1 MTAPSTGDE
10 EVQLRRFILPGL
22 FVLALFIALWVR
34 RPAPEAPRWQIDG
47 DAFGTTYSVQ
57 LVPEAKAADKAAIQA
72 ALGAQVDRINAQM
85 STYHADSELS
95 KLNRNEDLQ
104 ATAISAPLAL
114 VLQEAIRV
122 YERSG
127 GAFDVTIGP
136 LVNAWGF
143 GPELVTP
150 PSTEDLADARSRI
163 GTDKL
168 TLDRQAN
175 TLTRAQAGL
184 YIDLSAIAKG
194 YAVDAMGEAIEHA
207 GHRRYLVEIG
217 GEVRARGM
225 NPRGQPWSVG
235 IEAPDGGAQDVFEQL
250 ALRDTSIATSGN
262 YRNVRTV
269 DGKTITHILDAR
281 TGEPVSH
288 GLGSVSVLHPS
299 CMTADAF
306 ATALYV
312 LGTQEGHA
320 LAERDGIAA
329 LFLSPGIDGAAPS
342 RITTTAYERLASPQ
356 PNPR

>member
-1 MTAPSTGDE
+1 MAAGPSLDE

-34 RPAPEAPRWQIDG
+34 RPAPEPPHWRIDG

-57 LVPEAKAADKAAIQA
+57 LVVEPDGATQA
-72 ALGAQVDRINAQM
+72 AVQSALTAQIDRVNAQM

-95 KLNRNEDLQ
+95 TLNRSEVLE

-114 VLQEAIRV
+114 VLEEAIRV
-122 YERSG
+122 HARSG

-143 GPELVTP
+143 GPEIVTP
-150 PSTEDLADARSRI
+150 PSQEVLAEARAKV

-168 TLDRQAN
+168 TLDREAS
-175 TLTRAQAGL
+175 TLARAQPGL

-194 YAVDAMGEAIEHA
+194 YAVDAMGDAIEQA
-207 GHRRYLVEIG
+207 GHHRYLVELG
-217 GEVRARGM
+217 GEVRARGT
-225 NPRGQPWSVG
+225 NVKGQPWSVG

-250 ALRDTSIATSGN
+250 PLRDLSIATSGN

-269 DGKTITHILDAR
+269 DGTTITHILDAR
-281 TGEPVSH
+281 TGEAVSH

-312 LGTQEGHA
+312 LGTQEGRA

-342 RITTTAYERLASPQ
+342 RITTTAYEHLAFPQ
-356 PNPR
+356 PSPR